1 MLSVPPQAPRSWWR
15 RFWRAIC
22 DLHFITAF
30 FTWLF
35 LLLSRLAEPLM
46 TLSAIYIILCAG
58 IPQWKLDGLYNTGV
72 AVMIGAPEVILPGS
86 FVLAGQYSARG
97 DVRAKLLY
105 WVSWFFVLLTFL
117 TLGDL
122 FLFHWP
128 QDAVSILM
136 WGRCAVSIS
145 YSILLRVLTHD
156 QGDQSQRFFPQPSP
170 APEIDYQELAR
181 HLIPLMPAP
190 HVDYQEIAQQLEAT
204 FKAMVVREI
213 REIQGRLAPAPIPQ
227 RGSEANLGS
236 QTRVPF
242 SGSHPSLGN
251 RSQEPRSLLGATYG
265 SQAREPAYGSGP
277 TGGSHT
283 LEPLPGSGATSW
295 RQIAALTSARDPR
308 QGQPESEEN
317 PAGREARAARLE
329 VAYQELV
336 AAGIRVSGRALA
348 DRARCKRAAA
358 TEWLRA
364 KTGAIEG
371 NQQEDVE
378 PEQEVV

>member
-1 MLSVPPQAPRSWWR
+1 MLSRPPQTSSGGWR
-15 RFWRAIC
+15 RLWRAIC

-58 IPQWKLDGLYNTGV
+58 IPEWRLDGLYNTGV

-97 DVRAKLLY
+97 DTRAKLLY
-105 WVSWFFVLLTFL
+105 WVSWFFVLLTFV

-128 QDAVSILM
+128 QDAVSVLM

-156 QGDQSQRFFPQPSP
+156 QGDQPQRLFPQPAP

-181 HLIPLMPAP
+181 HLVPLMPAP
-190 HVDYQEIAQQLEAT
+190 HVDYQAIAQQLEAT
-204 FKAMVVREI
+204 FKATVVREI
-213 REIQGRLAPAPIPQ
+213 REIQGTLAPAPVPQ
-227 RGSEANLGS
+227 RGSGASLGS
-236 QTRVPF
+236 QTRVPI
-242 SGSHPSLGN
+242 SGTHVPLRSHLQEPLSQLGATHGSHPW
-251 RSQEPRSLLGATYG
+251 EPGT
-265 SQAREPAYGSGP
+265 GSGP
-277 TGGSHT
+277 TYGSHT
-283 LEPLPGSGATSW
+283 LELLPGAGAIAE
-295 RQIAALTSARDPR
+295 RQVVAPAGGPHQER
-308 QGQPESEEN
+308 PELEES
-317 PAGREARAARLE
+317 PDGREARAARLE
-329 VAYQELV
+329 AAYQELV

-364 KTGAIEG
+364 KTEATEA
-371 NQQEDVE
+371 NQ
-378 PEQEVV
+378 

>member
-1 MLSVPPQAPRSWWR
+1 MSGWR

-22 DLHFITAF
+22 ELHFITAF

-58 IPQWKLDGLYNTGV
+58 IPQWKLESLYNTGV

-97 DVRAKLLY
+97 ESRAKLLY
-105 WVSWFFVLLTFL
+105 WVSWFFVMLTFV

-128 QDAVSILM
+128 QDAVSVLM

-156 QGDQSQRFFPQPSP
+156 QGDQGQQLFPQPAP

-181 HLIPLMPAP
+181 HLVPLMPAP
-190 HVDYQEIAQQLEAT
+190 HVDYQAIAQQLEAT
-204 FKAMVVREI
+204 FKATMVREI
-213 REIQGRLAPAPIPQ
+213 REIQGTLAATPVLHSGFA
-227 RGSEANLGS
+227 ANLGS
-236 QTRVPF
+236 QTRAPI
-242 SGSHPSLGN
+242 SGSHVPLGS
-251 RSQEPRSLLGATYG
+251 RLQEPRSLLGTAHG
-265 SQAREPAYGSGP
+265 SQAPAPLPGSGP

-283 LEPLPGSGATSW
+283 LEPLPGSGATSG
-295 RQIAALTSARDPR
+295 RQVVALAPARDPR
-308 QGQPESEEN
+308 QGQLEPEESL
-317 PAGREARAARLE
+317 AGREARAARLE
-329 VAYQELV
+329 AAYQELV
-336 AAGIRVSGRALA
+336 ATGIRVSGRALA

-364 KTGAIEG
+364 KTGATPG
-371 NQQEDVE
+371 NQQEEVE
-378 PEQEVV
+378 PEQEVI

>member
-1 MLSVPPQAPRSWWR
+1 MASVPPHAPRSWGR
-15 RFWRAIC
+15 RFWQAIC
-22 DLHFITAF
+22 ELHFITAF

-97 DVRAKLLY
+97 DTRAKLLY

-128 QDAVSILM
+128 QEAVDVLM

-156 QGDQSQRFFPQPSP
+156 QSDQGQQLFPQPAP
-170 APEIDYQELAR
+170 APQIDYQELAR
-181 HLIPLMPAP
+181 YLVPLMPAP
-190 HVDYQEIAQQLEAT
+190 HVDYQAITQQLEAT
-204 FKAMVVREI
+204 FKATVVREI
-213 REIQGRLAPAPIPQ
+213 REIQGTLAPASVPHS
-227 RGSEANLGS
+227 GSEASLGS
-236 QTRVPF
+236 QARVPF
-242 SGSHPSLGN
+242 SGSHPSLGS
-251 RSQEPRSLLGATYG
+251 RSQEPPSLLGARHG
-265 SQAREPAYGSGP
+265 SQARESLSGSSL
-277 TGGSHT
+277 TGGSHS
-283 LEPLPGSGATSW
+283 LEPLPESGATSK
-295 RQIAALTSARDPR
+295 RQVVALVPAGAPR
-308 QGQPESEEN
+308 QGQIEPEES
-317 PAGREARAARLE
+317 PAGREARGARLE
-329 VAYQELV
+329 AAYQELV

-348 DRARCKRAAA
+348 DRAKCKRAAA

-364 KTGAIEG
+364 KTGATEES
-371 NQQEDVE
+371 QQEDLE
-378 PEQEVV
+378 PEHEVI